1 MDESLLSSA
10 WYRVAE
16 LRPRLVS
23 PLHVTR
29 HVMRD
34 QVWHVLVEPASGRQL
49 RLNPQAYGFAGR
61 CDGTRTVE
69 QIWRQL
75 LEQEG
80 DDAPSQDEV
89 LRLLAQLV
97 RLGAMQ
103 FDSAPHLSML
113 FARRAEDGARKRRA
127 AINPLALRLKLMDPT
142 RLLDWLEPKLRFL
155 GRGAFVVWG
164 VVVAAALA
172 GCLANWSEI
181 RAEGAR
187 HLAGV
192 GAFWIA
198 WLCYPFTKALHELA
212 HAVAVRRMGGQVHE
226 LGISLMFLTPAPY
239 VDASAAN
246 AFPRAGQR
254 ALVSSAGILV
264 ELGIAALAAFVWL
277 AVQPGLVRDV
287 AFVLMSLCSLSTLLF
302 NGNPLLRLDGYH
314 VLCDLLELPNLA
326 QRSQAWWR
334 AQWRRLTWGRS
345 ATAPMPSLAGGERK
359 WLIAYAPL
367 SFVYRIV
374 LLAGIV
380 LWLGGRA
387 WLLGVLAAG
396 AFVAWLSVW
405 AARSV
410 RDAFD
415 GPITPQART
424 RAAGIVA
431 AVVLGALLPL
441 FAVPVPH
448 PVVARGI
455 VWPPDRAQL
464 RPEAA
469 GFVRELRAA
478 GGDVI
483 PAESSLAVLEDAVL
497 VSDREKL
504 VSRLSALRAQQ
515 YQALLSDPARAS
527 DVAQDIERT
536 DAELARAEEQ
546 LRRLQVRSAASGRLV
561 LPHERDLEG
570 SFVARGALLGYVVTG
585 QPPMVRVVLTEE
597 DAALVRRG
605 VRAVEARLP
614 GSAPAAARLAAEVP
628 AATRQLPHAALGDR
642 QGGPV
647 PVDAA
652 DRDGLRTS
660 VPVFLLDVV
669 LQEERASPMG
679 SRAWVRF
686 DLAWEPLGVQWA
698 RRLRQLLLKQFQ
710 PGGQV

>member
-1 MDESLLSSA
+1 MDESVLSSA

-16 LRPRLVS
+16 LKPRLVS
-23 PLHVTR
+23 PLQVTR

-61 CDGTRTVE
+61 CDGSLTVD
-69 QIWRQL
+69 QIWHQL
-75 LEQEG
+75 MELHG

-89 LRLLAQLV
+89 LRLLAQLM
-97 RLGAMQ
+97 RLGTLQ
-103 FDSAPHLSML
+103 FDSAPQLSML
-113 FARRAEDGARKRRA
+113 FARRAEEGARKRRA
-127 AINPLALRLKLMDPT
+127 AINPLALRLRLLDPT
-142 RLLDWLEPKLRFL
+142 RLLDWLEPRLRFL
-155 GRGAFVVWG
+155 GRGAFVAWG
-164 VVVAAALA
+164 LMVLAAAI
-172 GCLANWSEI
+172 GCLVNWGEI
-181 RAEGAR
+181 RADGAR
-187 HLAGV
+187 LLAGV

-198 WLCYPFTKALHELA
+198 WICYPLTKALHELA

-246 AFPRAGQR
+246 AFPRASQR
-254 ALVSSAGILV
+254 ALVSAAGILV
-264 ELGIAALAAFVWL
+264 ELGMAALAAFVWL
-277 AVQPGLVRDV
+277 LVQPGLVRDV

-334 AQWRRLTWGRS
+334 AQWRRFTWGGAAS
-345 ATAPMPSLAGGERK
+345 APMPSLAQGERK
-359 WLIAYAPL
+359 WLVGYAPL
-367 SFVYRIV
+367 SLAYRVV
-374 LLAGIV
+374 LLGGIV
-380 LWLGGRA
+380 LWLGARA

-396 AFVAWLSVW
+396 ALAVWLAMWVAR
-405 AARSV
+405 AM
-410 RDAFD
+410 RDALD
-415 GPITPQART
+415 GPVTPRARA
-424 RAAGIVA
+424 RAMGTVA
-431 AVVLGALLPL
+431 AIVFGGLLLL
-441 FAVPVPH
+441 FAIPVPH
-448 PVVARGI
+448 PVVARGV

-469 GFVRELRAA
+469 GFVRELRA
-478 GGDVI
+478 GGGEAI
-483 PAESSLAVLEDAVL
+483 PAGASLAVLEDAVL
-497 VSDREKL
+497 VSEREKL
-504 VSRLSALRAQQ
+504 ASRLSALYAQQ
-515 YQALLSDPARAS
+515 YQALLSDPARAG

-536 DAELARAEEQ
+536 RAELARADEQ
-546 LRRLQVRSAASGRLV
+546 LDRLQVRAASSGRLV
-561 LPHERDLEG
+561 LPHESDLEG
-570 SFVARGALLGYVVTG
+570 SFVARGAMLGYVVTG
-585 QPPMVRVVLTEE
+585 QPPMVRVALTEE
-597 DAALVRRG
+597 NAALVRRG
-605 VRAVEARLP
+605 VRTVEARLP
-614 GSAPAAARLAAEVP
+614 GSGAAPAKLAAEVP

-660 VPVFLLDVV
+660 VPVFLLDVA
-669 LQEERASPMG
+669 LQEESRSPMG

-686 DLAWEPLGVQWA
+686 DLAWEPIGVQWA